1 MRWIRMIIARPVE
14 VVALITSRTL
24 IKRVYV
30 SRFVSRF
37 SYVQIYTLNV
47 FARVVQYDLVVQT
60 WYTNGYVSL

>member
-14 VVALITSRTL
+14 VIALITSRTL

-30 SRFVSRF
+30 CFVSRF